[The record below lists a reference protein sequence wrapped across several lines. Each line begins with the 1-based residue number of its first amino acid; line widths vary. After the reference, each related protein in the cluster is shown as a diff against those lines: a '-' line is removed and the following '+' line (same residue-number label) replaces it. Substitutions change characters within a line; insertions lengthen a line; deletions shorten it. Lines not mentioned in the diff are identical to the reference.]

1 MREHFRLGFIV
12 KEYILFESKYG
23 RGRPNSIASE
33 YFISLFIILIKHSR
47 VSRGTCHRAESV
59 SRRGSG
65 HTKAR
70 VANAKS
76 AKETRF
82 PDVVFSHLY
91 E

>member
-47 VSRGTCHRAESV
+47 VSRGMP
-59 SRRGSG
+59 SRRIGLETWQWPQERHG
-65 HTKAR
+65 
-70 VANAKS
+70 NAKS
-76 AKETRF
+76 AKKTRV
-82 PDVVFSHLY
+82 PDVVFGHLY